1 MTKRKTNAG
10 QDLETLMTEIAHRYY
25 IKKETQET
33 IGSALNLP
41 RMKINRL
48 LKQAQEDGIVEIR
61 IRLGTAQTQFVE
73 QQMLDKFKLKRVLI
87 APDSANPEQ
96 QRNSVASLVS
106 GYLEANLREGS
117 VVAVGMGRNIA
128 AVANANISRTLQST
142 IFVCA
147 TGGASEAG
155 ETGNADHICRKLAQ
169 SFGGTAQTLY
179 APAYVPDPALRR
191 ALLDNDTVR
200 RSFRQALHAD
210 YVLVGIG
217 DLGVDSHMVRV
228 GWFGSDEI
236 AKAQKK
242 GVVGDLMGYDFF
254 DLNGKPMNEELGG
267 RVIGL
272 SIDQLRQINTV
283 IAVAS
288 EASKVQATFGA
299 LKTRSIDILATSLS
313 NCQTLLSMET

>member
-1 MTKRKTNAG
+1 MTKRNTKSG
-10 QDLETLMTEIAHRYY
+10 HDHESLMTEIAHRYY

-33 IGSALNLP
+33 IGTALSLP
-41 RMKINRL
+41 RMKVNRL
-48 LKQAQEDGIVEIR
+48 LKQAQDEGIVEIR
-61 IRLGTAQTQFVE
+61 IKLGSAQTQFIE
-73 QQMLDKFKLKRVLI
+73 QQMLEKFNIKRVLI

-96 QRNSVASLVS
+96 QRISVASLVS

-128 AVANANISRTLQST
+128 AVADVNTSRVLRST

-155 ETGNADHICRKLAQ
+155 ETGNADHICRKLAL
-169 SFGGTAQTLY
+169 SFGGRAQTLY
-179 APAYVPDPALRR
+179 APAYVPDPELRR
-191 ALLDNDTVR
+191 ALLANDTVR

-217 DLGVDSHMVRV
+217 DLGADSHMVRV
-228 GWFGSDEI
+228 GWFSPDEI
-236 AKAQKK
+236 AKAHKK

-254 DLNGKPMNEELGG
+254 DLHGKPMNEELGG

-272 SIDQLRQINTV
+272 STDQLRQINTV

-288 EASKVQATFGA
+288 EVSKVSAIYGA
-299 LKTRSIDILATSLS
+299 LRTGSIDVLATSLS
-313 NCQTLLSMET
+313 NCQALLSMNN

>member
-1 MTKRKTNAG
+1 MTKRKTRAG
-10 QDLETLMTEIAHRYY
+10 LDHESLMTEIAHRYY

-33 IGSALNLP
+33 IGQALNLP

-48 LKQAQEDGIVEIR
+48 LRQAQDEGIVEIR

-73 QQMLDKFKLKRVLI
+73 QQMLEKFNLKRVLI
-87 APDSANPEQ
+87 APDSANSQQ
-96 QRNSVASLVS
+96 QRISVASLVS
-106 GYLEANLREGS
+106 AYLEANLREGS
-117 VVAVGMGRNIA
+117 VVAVGMGRNVAAIA
-128 AVANANISRTLQST
+128 DANNSRVLQST

-155 ETGNADHICRKLAQ
+155 ETGNADHICRKLAS

-179 APAYVPDPALRR
+179 APAYVPDPQLRQ
-191 ALLDNDTVR
+191 ALLANDTVR

-210 YVLVGIG
+210 YVLIGIG
-217 DLGVDSHMVRV
+217 DLGIDSHMVRV
-228 GWFGSDEI
+228 GWFSPDEI
-236 AKAQKK
+236 ARAQKN

-254 DLNGKPMNEELGG
+254 DLQGNPMNDELGG

-272 SIDQLRQINTV
+272 SIDQLRQIDTV

-288 EASKVQATFGA
+288 EVGKVPAIFGA
-299 LKTRSIDILATSLS
+299 LRTNSIDVLATSLS
-313 NCQTLLSMET
+313 NCQSLLSMKT